1 MDKKDKKNGLFPK
14 VKNSIDNFLFDQEG
28 NIPRNKILAV
38 GSMMILLGI
47 IFVLCAFFYTN
58 YFKLMDK
65 SRLIV
70 ARTYVLETLPSALE
84 SFKIDV
90 GDYPADDQGLEALTY
105 PPVGIEHKWKGPYIS
120 KDNLRDP
127 WGNDYL
133 YTYPS
138 TQGDGDF
145 DVWSLGKDGIP
156 SADDITN
163 WRMEN

>member
-1 MDKKDKKNGLFPK
+1 M
-14 VKNSIDNFLFDQEG
+14 E
-28 NIPRNKILAV
+28 RNKPDKFLAMSV
-38 GSMMILLGI
+38 VEMMILLGI

-145 DVWSLGKDGIP
+145 DVWSLGKDRIP